1 MTVEKLT
8 VEKLT
13 VEVQVILMKRDVFTF
28 FAHIETLEEVVP
40 GDLTSG
46 QVVQEV
52 VFELLHVRECMY
64 TESAEEGHC
73 QRIMYWVL
81 VDKLAVPCSRNSR
94 SWIQVVCLVQHEV
107 LKLVVLFNLFIG
119 LRVKIT
125 LETFE
130 EHVCSFTSVLQCC
143 VNKLWL
149 HADLQTLV
157 ISAFLAIGPRNDI

>member
-1 MTVEKLT
+1 MEKLAVEKLA
-8 VEKLT
+8 
-13 VEVQVILMKRDVFTF
+13 VEVQVILMKRYVFTF

-52 VFELLHVRECMY
+52 VFELLHVGECMN

-73 QRIMYWVL
+73 QRIMYRVL
-81 VDKLAVPCSRNSR
+81 YVKLAVPFSRNFL
-94 SWIQVVCLVQHEV
+94 VLVLVQHEV

-130 EHVCSFTSVLQCC
+130 EHVCGFTSVLQCC
-143 VNKLWL
+143 INKLWL
-149 HADLQTLV
+149 HANLQTLV